1 VRVARTVTRGV
12 RVYTCSVVLGP
23 THPICSMIY
32 GSTGATHFD
41 QLAKILIGYEIT
53 GARSSGI
60 LIRKCFLLLL
70 PLPRLDV
77 DWLFPL
83 LDKNFLMLMEPYE
96 SNGKPENREYP
107 KGVDLTEGDGPKAKP
122 QEAPI
127 ILQAPPTIEME
138 ETAMPDQ
145 PKEAERSVAKEV
157 ALAGAKGAA
166 TECGKCICQGGLELL
181 ATCINCMETVDE

>member
-1 VRVARTVTRGV
+1 MRVARTVTRGV

-41 QLAKILIGYEIT
+41 QLAKILTGYEIT

-83 LDKNFLMLMEPYE
+83 LDKNWLMLMEPCE
-96 SNGKPENREYP
+96 SSGLPERRESP
-107 KGVDLTEGDGPKAKP
+107 KGVDLAEGDDPKAKP
-122 QEAPI
+122 HPP
-127 ILQAPPTIEME
+127 LQAPPTMEME
-138 ETAMPDQ
+138 ETAMPNQ

-166 TECGKCICQGGLELL
+166 TECGKCLCQGGLELL
-181 ATCINCMETVDE
+181 ATCMHGEG